1 LNLEGRFPDNGF
13 ELFRS
18 VSFLMR
24 DNKSTQPRRVNVDWP
39 RRAVVGLWLL
49 AFVVGGGVLAA
60 RWDVLM
66 ARLARP
72 PAGDMAAEGAPR

>member
-1 LNLEGRFPDNGF
+1 MR
-13 ELFRS
+13 RASRIMTTAVS
-18 VSFLMR
+18 VGPFLMR
-24 DNKSTQPRRVNVDWP
+24 EKGSTQPRPTRLAWP

-49 AFVVGGGVLAA
+49 VFLVGGGALAA

-72 PAGDMAAEGAPR
+72 PVGTAAAGGALR

>member
-1 LNLEGRFPDNGF
+1 LNLEVRFPDNGHA
-13 ELFRS
+13 LFRS
-18 VSFLMR
+18 ISFLMR
-24 DNKSTQPRRVNVDWP
+24 DNESTQARRVNVTWP

-72 PAGDMAAEGAPR
+72 PAGDTVAEGAPR

>member
-1 LNLEGRFPDNGF
+1 MG
-13 ELFRS
+13 
-18 VSFLMR
+18 
-24 DNKSTQPRRVNVDWP
+24 WP

-49 AFVVGGGVLAA
+49 VFLVGGGALAA

-72 PAGDMAAEGAPR
+72 PVGNAAAGGALP